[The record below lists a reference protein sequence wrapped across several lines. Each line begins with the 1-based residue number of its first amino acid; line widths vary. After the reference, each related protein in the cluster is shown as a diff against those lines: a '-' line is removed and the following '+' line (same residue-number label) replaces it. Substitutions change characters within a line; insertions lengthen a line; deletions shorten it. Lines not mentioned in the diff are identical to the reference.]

1 MTRSQLKPRHIK
13 IDARQFLVAHTRQN
27 IEAVMR
33 KILVLALLV
42 LAAPVTAQPA
52 IPDTP
57 MGKTFSDYLAA
68 FNSGDAAQIS
78 AFKAAHHFGDPVED
92 LRQFH
97 HQTGGFTLLK
107 VESSDATSI
116 VCLMQEKQS
125 DTIAR
130 FTIKEIGTPEAPK
143 LSVSGRAISRPGEFA
158 IPRQSQASALKALE
172 DRAGEEEKTERFS
185 GVYLIARDGKVLA
198 AKAFGW
204 EDREAKRQATLETKF
219 RIGSM
224 NKMFTAVATLQL
236 VAAGKLSLDST
247 VGTYLPDYPNKEIA
261 EKVTIRHLLT
271 HTGGTGD
278 FFGPEYEAKRLSL
291 KTHADYMALFGARPP
306 RFAPGS
312 RDAYSN
318 YGFLLLGNIIEK
330 VGGENY
336 YDYVRKHIFLPAG
349 MKDTDSL
356 PEGAA
361 VPNRSTGYMWKDGS
375 WIPNT
380 DTLPWRGMAAG
391 GGYSTA
397 GDLLKFAQA
406 LQTEKLL
413 PGRLVADATTP
424 HNHAGNYGYGFSI
437 IGTGILQH
445 VGHNGGAPGQNG
457 DLQIYPGLGIVVIAL
472 SNFDPPAA
480 TNLSDF
486 YANRMP
492 ATR

>member
-1 MTRSQLKPRHIK
+1 
-13 IDARQFLVAHTRQN
+13 LVTHTRES

-33 KILVLALLV
+33 KILVLALML
-42 LAAPVTAQPA
+42 LAGPVTAQPA
-52 IPDTP
+52 VPDTP
-57 MGKTFSDYLAA
+57 MGETLSDYLAA
-68 FNSGDAAQIS
+68 FNSNDAAQIN
-78 AFKAAHHFGDPVED
+78 AFKATHHFGVPLENFQ
-92 LRQFH
+92 QFYRS
-97 HQTGGFTLLK
+97 TGGFTLLK
-107 VESSDATSI
+107 IESSDATSI
-116 VCLMQEKQS
+116 VGLAQEKNA

-143 LSVSGRAISRPGEFA
+143 LFVSLRAIEPPAEYA
-158 IPRQSQASALKALE
+158 IPRLTQTAALKALE
-172 DRAGEEEKTERFS
+172 DRARNEEEGGKFS
-185 GVYLIARDGKVLA
+185 GVYLIARNGKVLA

-204 EDREAKRQATLETKF
+204 EDREAKRKTTLETKF

-236 VAAGKLSLDST
+236 VVARKVSLDGT

-306 RFAPGS
+306 RFVPGS

-330 VGGENY
+330 VSGQSY
-336 YDYVRKHIFLPAG
+336 YDYVAKNIFAPAG
-349 MKDTDSL
+349 MTNTGSL
-356 PEGAA
+356 PEEEA
-361 VPNRSTGYMWKDGS
+361 VPHRATAYMWKDG
-375 WIPNT
+375 WISAA
-380 DTLPWRGMAAG
+380 DTLPYRGMAAG

-406 LQTEKLL
+406 LLAEKLL
-413 PGRLVADATTP
+413 PGRMVADATTP
-424 HNHAGNYGYGFSI
+424 HNHDGNYGYGF
-437 IGTGILQH
+437 GINGSGLLQH

-457 DLQIYPGLGIVVIAL
+457 DLQIYPALNTVLIAL
-472 SNFDPPAA
+472 SNYDPPAA
-480 TNLSDF
+480 TNLTSF

>member
-1 MTRSQLKPRHIK
+1 
-13 IDARQFLVAHTRQN
+13 
-27 IEAVMR
+27 MR
-33 KILVLALLV
+33 KVLVLALL
-42 LAAPVTAQPA
+42 LLTAPVAAQPA

-57 MGKTFSDYLAA
+57 MGRTFSDYLAA
-68 FNSGDAAQIS
+68 FNSGDAAQIN
-78 AFKAAHHFGDPVED
+78 AFKATHHFGDPVED
-92 LRQFH
+92 LQQFRR
-97 HQTGGFTLLK
+97 QTGGFTLLK

-116 VCLMQEKQS
+116 VSLMQEKQS
-125 DTIAR
+125 DTVAR
-130 FTIKEIGTPEAPK
+130 FTLKEIGTPEAPK
-143 LSVSGRAISRPGEFA
+143 LSVSGRAISRPDEFA
-158 IPRQSQASALKALE
+158 IPRQSQAAVLKALE
-172 DRAGEEEKTERFS
+172 DRATEEEKHEKFS

-204 EDREAKRQATLETKF
+204 EDREAKRKVTLETKF

-236 VAAGKLSLDST
+236 VAAKKLSLDGT
-247 VGTYLPDYPNKEIA
+247 VGTYLPGYPNKEIA

-278 FFGPEYEAKRLSL
+278 FFGPEFDAKRLSL

-306 RFAPGS
+306 RFTPGS

-330 VGGENY
+330 VSGQSY
-336 YDYVRKHIFLPAG
+336 YDYVAKNIFAPAG
-349 MKDTDSL
+349 MTNTGSL
-356 PEGAA
+356 PEEEA
-361 VPNRSTGYMWKDGS
+361 VPHRTVAYTWKDGWVS
-375 WIPNT
+375 AA
-380 DTLPWRGMAAG
+380 DTLPYRGMAAG

-406 LQTEKLL
+406 LRTEKLL

-424 HNHAGNYGYGFSI
+424 HNHAGNYGYGFGI
-437 IGTGILQH
+437 IGKGLLQH
-445 VGHNGGAPGQNG
+445 IGHNGGAPGQNG
-457 DLQIYPGLGIVVIAL
+457 DLQIYPALGIVVIAL

-492 ATR
+492 LN